1 MAGKIKP
8 VIDGSSPGEK
18 TVEAHRSVGKG
29 RKKGNEGT
37 TMTQDDEYR
46 ILGAIDRINP
56 FADLSVGQA
65 ARIAGTAFI
74 VSFVIVVIVGN
85 FILPNFVNPGDTEE
99 LANDIEDDERMFNI
113 AVVGYLI
120 ILALDAVVA
129 LGLIVVLKPANRVLA
144 LLSGNL
150 RFLYVVLMVISVL
163 ALAFHLIDVEDYGT
177 LKLIGYLFFISH
189 IFVTGYTVFISG
201 YIPRVFGVLLML
213 AFISYILAFYL
224 SFLVPEAVLM
234 IFMLFMIIGEISLS
248 SWLVLRSA
256 KLDEMVKA
264 VPT

>member
-1 MAGKIKP
+1 MASSKISNYLGT
-8 VIDGSSPGEK
+8 ID
-18 TVEAHRSVGKG
+18 T
-29 RKKGNEGT
+29 
-37 TMTQDDEYR
+37 
-46 ILGAIDRINP
+46 INP
-56 FADLSVGQA
+56 FTDMSIGQTG
-65 ARIAGTAFI
+65 RIVGTAFI
-74 VSFVIVVIVGN
+74 VSFIIVVIVGN
-85 FILPNFVNPGDTEE
+85 FILSNFVNPGDTEE
-99 LANDIEDDERMFNI
+99 LENDIKDNERFFNI

-120 ILALDAVVA
+120 VLSLDAVIA
-129 LGLIVVLKPANRVLA
+129 LGIIIVLKPANRPLA
-144 LLSGNL
+144 YLSGNL
-150 RFLYVVLMVISVL
+150 RFLYVVLGVTSVL

-177 LKLIGYLFFISH
+177 LKLIGYLFFTSH

-234 IFMLFMIIGEISLS
+234 IFMLFMIIGELSLS